1 MQTTVGSRAYTVC
14 MLRFYFFIVMT
25 AGAALAGVSVSAQT
39 LVLGKPVPEFEA
51 TDLKQGRVFRLSEH
65 KGEVIIVNF
74 WASWCTPCQAEMP
87 SIEAYYRKHQAEGL
101 QVIAISMD
109 SAKYLPTVKKMAQGF
124 SFFTAHQSA
133 SKINGFG
140 RIWRLPS
147 TFVIDRQGLLRK
159 NGHEGEPEV
168 HTELLEKLVTPLL
181 RMP

>member
-1 MQTTVGSRAYTVC
+1 MRHVLLEFLLLACASLLTT
-14 MLRFYFFIVMT
+14 
-25 AGAALAGVSVSAQT
+25 GAVAQSLSV
-39 LVLGKPVPEFEA
+39 GKPAPDFEA
-51 TDLKQGRVFRLSEH
+51 TDVLQGRVFRLSEH
-65 KGEVIIVNF
+65 KGQVIIVNF

-124 SFFTAHQSA
+124 SFFTAHQSQA
-133 SKINGFG
+133 KVPGFG

-147 TFVIDRQGLLRK
+147 TFVIDRQGVLRK
-159 NGHEGEPEV
+159 NGHEGDPEV
-168 HTELLEKLVTPLL
+168 NTELLETLVTPLL

>member
-1 MQTTVGSRAYTVC
+1 MLNEVTATVCGRAYTGC
-14 MLRFYFFIVMT
+14 MLRFYFSLVMS
-25 AGAALAGVSVSAQT
+25 AAAVLACVNVSAQT
-39 LVLGKPVPEFEA
+39 LALGRPVPDFEA

-124 SFFTAHQSA
+124 SF
-133 SKINGFG
+133 G

-147 TFVIDRQGLLRK
+147 TFVIDRQGVLRK

-168 HTELLEKLVTPLL
+168 HTELLETLVTPLL